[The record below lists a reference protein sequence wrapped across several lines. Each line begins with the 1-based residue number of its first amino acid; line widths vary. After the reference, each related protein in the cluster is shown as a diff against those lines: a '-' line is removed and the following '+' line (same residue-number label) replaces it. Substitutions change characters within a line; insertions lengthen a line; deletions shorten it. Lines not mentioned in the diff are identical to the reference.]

1 MKFSKML
8 ITIDTHTEGE
18 PTRVVIAGLPFIKA
32 DSMAAVKRTLAEKY
46 DYIRTTLMLEPR
58 GHRDMFGA
66 MIFPPRNPAA
76 DFGVVFMDTGG
87 YLNMCGH
94 GSIGVVVAAVEAG
107 LVEVTAPRSI
117 VTMDTPAGLVKA
129 EVSSADGKVQDV
141 SIINVP
147 AFAYLLDYELDDLH
161 VGVSYGGNF
170 FLMVDINQL
179 GLRIEPANARPIA
192 LKGMEILAR
201 ANAEIK
207 VQHPIEK
214 HINSIDLVE
223 FYDPAEDRN
232 VVVFGA
238 TQVDRSPCGTGTS
251 AKMAYMHAQ
260 GKLQEG
266 DVFYHRSIIDTVF
279 KGRIVGTTRVGDYA
293 AIIPEITARA
303 YVTGINHYV
312 IDEEDRWKH
321 GFLV

>member
-32 DSMAAVKRTLAEKY
+32 DSMAAVKQSLAEKY

-66 MIFPPRNPAA
+66 MLFPPRSPAA
-76 DFGVVFMDTGG
+76 DFGVVFMDAGG

-94 GSIGVVVAAVEAG
+94 GSIGVVVAAAEVG
-107 LVEVTAPRSI
+107 LVEITAPRSTI
-117 VTMDTPAGLVKA
+117 TMDTPAGLVKA
-129 EVSSADGKVQDV
+129 EVSSAGGKVQDV

-147 AFAYLLDYELDDLH
+147 AFAYLLDYKLGDLH

-207 VQHPIEK
+207 VQHPTEK

-232 VVVFGA
+232 VVIFGA

-260 GKLQEG
+260 GKLREG

-279 KGRIVGTTRVGDYA
+279 KGRIVGTTQVGDYA

-312 IDEEDRWKH
+312 IDDEDRWKH